1 MSEPLAPPRKRD
13 PQAVTPPSLLPPD
26 ARSRA
31 GHALS
36 AMAAWGELRLQT
48 CAECSTVCYPPRDVC
63 PSCLGVDLP
72 WRPIDPRGEIAAAST
87 VRTSIDPYFRRL
99 TPWPVCTV
107 RLPAGVSVIAHRHGD
122 ASCAVNL
129 APRLDRAGNAAMIAL
144 PRQPT
149 PNMEDDPILREL
161 TAHPRHRRCLVT
173 DGRGATGRAVARA
186 LVDAGAAR
194 VFVGIA
200 EGWKPFAGREE
211 LDHERIETVPL
222 DVTDER
228 SVSTLAAEIGGKT
241 DILVNTAERVR
252 PGGVTDRRG
261 LALTRDEFETNVFGL
276 MRLGQHFGP
285 VMRARGADGGD
296 NAVAF
301 LHVLSVHALA
311 NDARSGFGA
320 FNASQAAA
328 LSALHALRAELRAG
342 GVRVMS
348 VLTGPPDDEW
358 RAALPPP
365 KVPPARLAR
374 AVVRA
379 LTEGI
384 EQSVV
389 GETATDLAARWR
401 ENPGAL
407 HKELASWV

>member
-1 MSEPLAPPRKRD
+1 MTEPLAPPRKRD
-13 PQAVTPPSLLPPD
+13 PQAVTPPALLPPD
-26 ARSRA
+26 AHSRG

-48 CAECSTVCYPPRDVC
+48 CAECGAVQYPPRDVC
-63 PSCLGVDLP
+63 RACLSTDLP
-72 WRPIDPRGEIAAAST
+72 WRPVDPAGEIVAAST

-99 TPWPVCTV
+99 TPWRVCTV

-122 ASCAVNL
+122 ASGAVTL

-144 PRQPT
+144 PRAAT
-149 PNMEDDPILREL
+149 PNMGDDPILREL
-161 TAHPRHRRCLVT
+161 TAHPKHRRCLVT
-173 DGRGATGRAVARA
+173 DGRGAVGQAVAHA
-186 LVDAGAAR
+186 LVDAGAAK
-194 VFVGIA
+194 VFVGVA
-200 EGWKPFAGREE
+200 EGWKPFAGSGE
-211 LDHERIETVPL
+211 LDRERIETVPL

-228 SVSTLAAEIGGKT
+228 SVATLAAEIGGKT

-276 MRLGQHFGP
+276 MRLGQQFGP
-285 VMRARGADGGD
+285 AMRARGADGTD

-311 NDARSGFGA
+311 NDAASGFGA

-328 LSALHALRAELRAG
+328 LSVLQALRAELRGG
-342 GVRVMS
+342 GVRVMG

-365 KVPPARLAR
+365 KVSPARLAR
-374 AVVRA
+374 TVVRA
-379 LTEGI
+379 LTDGI
-384 EQSVV
+384 EESVV
-389 GETATDLAARWR
+389 GETATDLVARWR

-407 HKELASWV
+407 HKELASWM